1 MGSTYN
7 PIGQASFS
15 SQSFSYSP
23 LLSDGDD
30 VVSRSASIASG
41 TAVYKRGTIMKY
53 DPATGAVAAAAAA
66 TDCNCILVNDVDT
79 NLGAQNVTIY
89 VGGKFKADAVIWPAS
104 LSHSAVSDNLRN
116 FDIQIESVVFTDG
129 TLVKSAPSPAEQAAA
144 EAAVAANVAASTSTT
159 TTPAPEATAAPS
171 DSLWPYL
178 TPEQQQNQPQLAN
191 QPDAT
196 TSTTTPDPTT
206 SV

>member
-1 MGSTYN
+1 MGSTYS

-15 SQSFSYSP
+15 SQSFTYSP

-30 VVSRSASIASG
+30 VVSRSGSIAAG
-41 TAVYKRGTIMKY
+41 TTVYKRGTIMHI
-53 DPATGAVAAAAAA
+53 DPTTGAVTAPALA

-79 NLGAQNVTIY
+79 NQGAQTVTVY

-116 FDIQIESVVFTDG
+116 FDIQIESVVYTDG

-159 TTPAPEATAAPS
+159 TTPAPAATAAPR

-191 QPDAT
+191 PPAPDAT
-196 TSTTTPDPTT
+196 TPEPTT